1 MRDEILATD
10 RAERAIKGKDAARW
24 SQSVL
29 YRTL

>member
-1 MRDEILATD
+1 MRDEILAKD
-10 RAERAIKGKDAARW
+10 RAERAVKGKDAARR